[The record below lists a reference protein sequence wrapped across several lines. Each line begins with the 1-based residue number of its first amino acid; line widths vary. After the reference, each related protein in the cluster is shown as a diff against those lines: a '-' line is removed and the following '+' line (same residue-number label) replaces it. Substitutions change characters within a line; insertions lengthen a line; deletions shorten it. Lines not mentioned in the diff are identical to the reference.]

1 MEEDVLEILK
11 EIFVEPSEKAHELS
25 SKYRIL
31 PYMAERY
38 MRILGEAGAIEML
51 RSFEKPV
58 KPVIRVN
65 TLRISPDRL
74 KSSLEDKGF
83 KLERLPWCDSA
94 FKIIEAPEQPSPG
107 ATLEYLKG
115 YYYLHRDSSSLLPVL
130 LLTHEYSGD
139 ILDAC
144 AAPGG
149 KTTFLAE
156 KVYGKGIVYAND
168 LVLRRLRSL
177 IGHITRMRIE
187 NVVVTWSDAR
197 KISKVFNRKFG
208 RILLDAP
215 CSGEGR
221 ISVDPGRR
229 TRTSIYE
236 LALMVKREIELLDS
250 LIDMLDDEGII
261 AYSTCS
267 IAPEEN
273 EYVVSKIL
281 DKRKDVEVVPPPVKL
296 FEYSPWIKRYGGM
309 VFHEE
314 LDKCVRLWPHVH
326 GTFGFTTC
334 LLRRTRR

>member
-1 MEEDVLEILK
+1 MEEEVLKILK
-11 EIFVEPSEKAHELS
+11 EIFVKPSEKAFELS
-25 SKYRIL
+25 SKYRVL

-38 MRILGEAGAIEML
+38 VRMLGEEEAVEL
-51 RSFEKPV
+51 LKSFEKPV

-65 TLRISPDRL
+65 TLLVDPDTL
-74 KSSLEDKGF
+74 KSSLEAKGF
-83 KLERLPWCDSA
+83 RLERISWFENA
-94 FKIIEAPEQPSPG
+94 FKIQEAPEQPSPG
-107 ATLEYLKG
+107 ATIEYLKG

-130 LLTHEYSGD
+130 LLTHEYKGD
-139 ILDAC
+139 VLDAC

-156 KVYGKGIVYAND
+156 RVHGKGFVYAND

-177 IGHITRMRIE
+177 IGHITRMRVE
-187 NVVVTWSDAR
+187 SVVVSWSDAR
-197 KISKVFNRKFG
+197 KISKVFNRKFE

-229 TRTSIYE
+229 FRTSIYE

-250 LIDMLDDEGII
+250 LINLLDDDGII

-281 DKRKDVEVVPPPVKL
+281 RKRSDVEVAPPPVKL
-296 FEYSPWIKRYGGM
+296 FNYSSWIKKYGDLL
-309 VFHEE
+309 FHEE
-314 LDKCVRLWPHVH
+314 LEKCVRLWPHVH

-334 LLRRTRR
+334 LLRKTRR